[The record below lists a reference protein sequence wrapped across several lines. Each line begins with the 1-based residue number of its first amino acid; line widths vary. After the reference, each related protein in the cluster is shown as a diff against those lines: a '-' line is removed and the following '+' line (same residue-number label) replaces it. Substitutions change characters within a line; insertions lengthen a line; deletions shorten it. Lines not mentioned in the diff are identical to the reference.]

1 MKKVISLLLVLTLI
15 LTACS
20 GGTSNTDQTPSAEA
34 PSQTGESAP
43 TDDITEGGRYA
54 SEQVYKTVYS
64 EEVTSI
70 NYLKTATNVD
80 QLIVANLVDTLV
92 DYNQYGIVQPGLAET
107 WNVSDDGLTW
117 TFNLRKGVK
126 WVDFEGNEVAETTAN
141 DFVDAA
147 KYLLTPVNESAT
159 ANLFYGVIK
168 NAEAYFNGEITDF
181 AEVGVKA
188 VDEYTLE
195 YTLKEPVPYFESML
209 TYVCFF
215 PVYGPFI
222 EEMGDVFGT
231 SNSTLLYNGAYILSD
246 FEPQMQRILT
256 KNPAYWDADN
266 IFIVELNYKYNKEKT
281 ALAGEMYKRGEI
293 SHVIIPPSSLD
304 EWMSNPELANQVR
317 PDKLGSY
324 TYFYTFNFN
333 PKFDEEYQP
342 ENWKIAVN
350 NSNFRK
356 SIMSGFNRIA
366 TMTTEDPINPE
377 YRIINTITPPDFAS
391 QSGLDFTQT
400 ANLKAITDK
409 EIFNETEASSFRDK
423 AKEELTQAG
432 ATFPVKILMP
442 YNTDST
448 YWANEAQVLK
458 QQLETLLGTDY
469 IEITLMPH
477 APTGFLDGTR
487 RAGNYSIMKVNWG
500 PDYADPQ
507 TYTDPFRRGGNY
519 NFPEY
524 TTDVDTDGKNLYEVY
539 EGIVNEA
546 KSEYTDLAKRY
557 ELFANAEAML
567 IDNAF
572 VIPYNVSGSEGYV
585 ASKIHPFEMPFSS
598 FGISTLRWK
607 GQKLL
612 AKPMN
617 TEEFYAS
624 RTEWQEKR
632 AAALKEAAKK

>member
-1 MKKVISLLLVLTLI
+1 MKKIISLLLVLTLI

-20 GGTSNTDQTPSAEA
+20 GGASNTDQPSTTEGT
-34 PSQTGESAP
+34 QTGDNTS
-43 TDDITEGGRYA
+43 TDDITEGGKYD
-54 SEQVYKTVYS
+54 SEQVYKTVYA
-64 EEVTSI
+64 EEITTM
-70 NYLKTATNVD
+70 NYLKTATEVD
-80 QLIVANLVDTLV
+80 YKVAANAVDTLIEY
-92 DYNQYGIVQPGLAET
+92 DKYGIVQPCLAET
-107 WNVSDDGLTW
+107 WKVSDDGLTW

-147 KYLLTPVNESAT
+147 KYLLTPANESAT

-215 PVYGPFI
+215 PAYGPFL
-222 EEMGDVFGT
+222 EEMGEDFGT
-231 SNSTLLYNGAYILSD
+231 TNSALLYNGAYILSD
-246 FEPQMQRILT
+246 FEPQMHRIFT
-256 KNPAYWDADN
+256 KNPTYWDAEN
-266 IFIVELNYKYNKEKT
+266 IFIVELNYKYNKEKS
-281 ALAGEMYKRGEI
+281 ALEGEMYKRGEI
-293 SHVIIPPSSLD
+293 SDAIIPPASLED
-304 EWMSNPELANQVR
+304 WMNNPDLANQVR

-324 TYFYTFNFN
+324 TYFYSFNFE
-333 PKFDEEYQP
+333 PKFDAEYQP

-377 YRIINTITPPDFAS
+377 YRIINTITPPNFAS
-391 QSGLDFTQT
+391 QNGLDFTQT
-400 ANLKAITDK
+400 ANLKVITDK
-409 EIFNETEASSFRDK
+409 EFFNEKEALSFRDK
-423 AKEELTQAG
+423 AKEELAQAG

-442 YNTDST
+442 YNTNSSS
-448 YWANEAQVLK
+448 WSNEAQVLK
-458 QQLETLLGTDY
+458 QQLETLLGADY
-469 IEITLMPH
+469 IEITLLPH

-487 RAGNYSIMKVNWG
+487 RAGNYSLMKVNWG

-524 TTDVDTDGKNLYEVY
+524 TTDVDADGKNIYEVY
-539 EGIVNEA
+539 EGMVNEA
-546 KSEYTDLAKRY
+546 KSEYIDLTKRY
-557 ELFANAEAML
+557 ELFANAEAIL
-567 IDNAF
+567 IENAF
-572 VIPYNVSGSEGYV
+572 VIPYNVSGGDGYV
-585 ASKIHPFEMPFSS
+585 ASKVHPFEAPYSS
-598 FGISTLRWK
+598 FGVSTLRWK

-612 AKPMN
+612 SKPMN
-617 TEEFYAS
+617 TEQFYAY
-624 RTEWQEKR
+624 RTEWQAAR
-632 AAALKEAAKK
+632 DAALKEAVTK